1 MKVSEEA
8 LKIVLQGGISTKKG
22 LKLTIKLDKKLQ
34 EQNGKLNPG
43 TTADL
48 LAGVIF
54 CALLSGVI
62 F

>member
-1 MKVSEEA
+1 MASKFIS
-8 LKIVLQGGISTKKG
+8 QGGISTKKG
-22 LKLTIKLDKKLQ
+22 FKLTLKFDKKLQ
-34 EQNGKLNPG
+34 KQNGKLNPG

-54 CALLSGVI
+54 CALLFGLN